1 MSQIEGQKPMIVGI
15 LATCIALSARQA
27 GEAPASRY
35 AESYPSAASKKGL
48 QVQMVDDALALG
60 VKHAAL
66 NVDLAQIVDVRGDR
80 SNPSWTSHERSYR
93 FKENALEALDAQVKA
108 LSNRGVLVYAI
119 LLARESGEAETD
131 RVLLHP
137 KYDRKCPNHLSEF
150 NAVTDE
156 GQRWLE
162 ATIEFLAERWSR
174 PDHRFGRVV
183 GWIVGNEVNS
193 HWFWAN
199 MGHASMTEFSEDY
212 ARVLR
217 VVCGAV
223 RRESSSARVYVSLEH
238 HWNIRYASGDE
249 SQTFAARPFLE
260 RLASIAG
267 DVDWNVAFHPY
278 PENLFEP
285 RTWLDKTATT
295 ADDTPR
301 ITFKNIEMLPR
312 FLKLEPMLFA
322 GKPRHAILSE
332 QGFHT
337 LDAADGETIQ
347 AAAFC
352 YAWKKVESLNGI
364 DAFILHRH
372 VDHRDEGGLRLG
384 LWTRDPA
391 SVCTPLAKK
400 KLWDVFRSADT
411 NEQQGAFA
419 FALPLIG
426 VGGWNELGR

>member
-1 MSQIEGQKPMIVGI
+1 MML
-15 LATCIALSARQA
+15 LALALACLQGAQSPRWD
-27 GEAPASRY
+27 EP
-35 AESYPSAASKKGL
+35 YPQAASKKGL

-66 NVDLAQIVDVRGDR
+66 NLDLSGLLDLRGDPA
-80 SNPSWTSHERSYR
+80 NPGWKHGERTYR
-93 FKENALEALDAQVKA
+93 FRRGALEAFDAQVKP
-108 LSNRGVLVYAI
+108 LSERGVLVYAI
-119 LLARESGEAETD
+119 LLARESGDAELD

-137 KYDRKCPNHLSEF
+137 RYDKSAPNRLGEF
-150 NAVTDE
+150 NTVTEE
-156 GQRWLE
+156 GRAWLE

-174 PDHRFGRVV
+174 SDRRYGRVC

-199 MGHASMTEFSEDY
+199 MGHASLEDFAQDY

-217 VVCGAV
+217 LVCDAV

-238 HWNIRYASGDE
+238 HWNIRYPGGDE
-249 SQTFAARPFLE
+249 TQTFAARPFLE
-260 RLASIAG
+260 RLAALAG

-285 RTWLDKTATT
+285 RTWLDASATAN
-295 ADDTPR
+295 ADTPR
-301 ITFKNIEMLPR
+301 ITFKNIELLPA
-312 FLKLEPMLFA
+312 FLAREPLLCA
-322 GKPRHAILSE
+322 GRPRHVILSE

-337 LDAADGETIQ
+337 PEGPEGELVQ
-347 AAAFC
+347 AAAYC
-352 YAWKKVESLNGI
+352 YAWKKVEKLEGI

-391 SVCTPLAKK
+391 SACAPLAKK
-400 KLWDVFRSADT
+400 KLWDVFRLADT
-411 NEQQGAFA
+411 SEQERAFA
-419 FALPLIG
+419 FALPL
-426 VGGWNELGR
+426 VGLAHWF

>member
-1 MSQIEGQKPMIVGI
+1 VIVCI
-15 LATCIALSARQA
+15 LAACFALSLQPTA
-27 GEAPASRY
+27 EAQASRY
-35 AESYPSAASKKGL
+35 DEPYPSAASKKGL

-66 NVDLAQIVDVRGDR
+66 NLDLAQIVDVRGDP
-80 SNPSWTSHERSYR
+80 SNPSWTSGGRPYR
-93 FKENALEALDAQVKA
+93 FKKSALEAFDAQVKP
-108 LSNRGVLVYAI
+108 LSDRGVLVYAI
-119 LLARESGEAETD
+119 LLARESGDAETD

-137 KYDRKCPNHLSEF
+137 KYDKKCPNHLAEF
-150 NAVTDE
+150 DAVTDD
-156 GQRWLE
+156 GQRWLA
-162 ATIEFLAERWSR
+162 ATMEFLAERWSR
-174 PDHRFGRVV
+174 PDRRFGRVV

-199 MGHASMTEFSEDY
+199 MGHASMTEFTDDY

-238 HWNIRYASGDE
+238 HWNIRYAGGDE
-249 SQTFAARPFLE
+249 SQTFPARPFLE

-285 RTWLDKTATT
+285 RTWIDKTATT

-312 FLKLEPMLFA
+312 FLKREPMLFG

-337 LDAADGETIQ
+337 PDGADGETIQ

-352 YAWKKVESLNGI
+352 YAWKKVEALDGI

-391 SVCTPLAKK
+391 SVCTPRAMK
-400 KLWDVFRSADT
+400 KLWEVFRSADT
-411 NEQQGAFA
+411 NEQEGAFA

-426 VGGWNELGR
+426 LTGWNELRR